1 MILEE
6 LAPDSDKSTQPFY
19 NAFVVYYEINY
30 IEARVCANCNDL
42 LVA

>member
-6 LAPDSDKSTQPFY
+6 PAPDFDETTQPFY

-30 IEARVCANCNDL
+30 IVGRVCANCNDL